1 LNLDKVLR
9 NTLSYAQEKPETS
22 NQKPTTNNQKPDTT
36 MHMANELLSVPVAT
50 GTCAMA
56 GIGLSMVCHR
66 VKRVVTTEQLGLMG
80 ILGAFVFAAQMINL
94 PLPGLPGTSGHLI
107 GAVLLAVLLG
117 PHAGALVISSIVM
130 VQCLIFQD
138 GGLLALGCNIINMA
152 LVPSYLGYA
161 LYRLLLNQSP
171 KAWRFHAAVMT
182 SALVTVLAGAVLVP
196 VQTALSGVLTVP
208 FRTFAL
214 TMLGVHLVIGL
225 MEGMITVAVLKYLTQ
240 IKPDILS
247 RTQTSSPAGR
257 SRRLVV
263 TLAVGTLLLSAVISL
278 FASDRPDG
286 LEWSYAAR
294 PDQPDFESIIQA
306 HEQAGTVQALQARY
320 TPLPDY
326 AKRPASPGP
335 ALTEDMAAASGWT
348 SFAGVTG
355 SLITMV
361 VVWGT
366 ALCLRRKEPGL

>member
-1 LNLDKVLR
+1 
-9 NTLSYAQEKPETS
+9 
-22 NQKPTTNNQKPDTT
+22 

-50 GTCAMA
+50 GTFAMA

-80 ILGAFVFAAQMINL
+80 ILGAFIFSAQMINL

-182 SALVTVLAGAVLVP
+182 SALVTVLAGAILVP
-196 VQTALSGVLTVP
+196 AQTALSGVLTVP

-326 AKRPASPGP
+326 AKRPASSGP
-335 ALTEDMAAASGWT
+335 ALTGDMAAASGWT